1 VSAYIIS
8 GLVLGSIYAIAA
20 TGLVL
25 TYKSSR
31 IFNFGHGAIA
41 FLIARMYYQMA
52 QVWHWNSWVSA
63 ALSILVFAP
72 LFGVFLWGFLFRHLT
87 NSSQV
92 VRLVATIGLFVA
104 IPAVA
109 QLIFGYD
116 ATLNTVG
123 LAGANP
129 ALYHVFGV
137 TLNLDQVLVL
147 GFAVAVAVGM
157 FAVMRFT
164 TFGLLIRAVVDSATV
179 SRLVGT
185 DPQRVSM
192 GTWAL
197 GAMLAGLAGVLL
209 VPLVT
214 LDVDSFNILVVAS
227 FAAVVLARMDNL
239 LLAFVGGLVVGLA
252 QQIVTKFIPSDS
264 VVLKGIVPS
273 MPFILLVIFLLFWGS
288 ARETVGSR
296 AQAMGVN
303 PEAEHDDVAAG
314 ARRRQRSRVRSL
326 MPLAVWA
333 VLLGGAF
340 PLLLSNF
347 WLGLASEGLV
357 IGTIFL
363 SFTVITGQAGIIS
376 LGQSTLAGVGAI
388 AVGQFATEFH
398 WPMLLAV
405 LLAGATAATL
415 GVMVALIS
423 VRLGDLYVALT
434 TLGMGLLLENM
445 IYTVGRFD
453 NFSIG
458 VAVTPP
464 KLGPIDFS
472 GKIAFYLLALF
483 VFSACALVVWNLKRS
498 STGLELAA
506 VRSDAVR
513 ATTLGIRPWRLKVS
527 AFAIAAFIA
536 GVGGSMLAMYQFRAL
551 PSNYATIT
559 GLVWFAVVATLGLR
573 SIPAALIAGITF
585 SIFPQIIS
593 DHLSQS
599 WQTLPTALFGLG
611 AIAVARHPDGVVAM
625 HAAQFRWL
633 RRKVVH
639 LLHHAPPVAESV
651 TEVPA
656 A

>member
-1 VSAYIIS
+1 MSAYIIS

-41 FLIARMYYQMA
+41 FLIARIYYQLA
-52 QVWHWNSWVSA
+52 QVYHWNTALA
-63 ALSILVFAP
+63 AFMSILVFAP

-87 NSSQV
+87 NASPT

-116 ATLNTVG
+116 PTLNTVG

-129 ALYHVFGV
+129 KLFHVFGV
-137 TLNLDQVLVL
+137 VLNMDQVLVL
-147 GFAVAVAVGM
+147 LFAALVAGGM
-157 FAVMRFT
+157 FVMIRFT

-192 GTWAL
+192 GAWAL
-197 GAMLAGLAGVLL
+197 GSLLAGLAGVLL
-209 VPLVT
+209 TPLVT

-239 LLAFVGGLVVGLA
+239 LLSFVGGLVVGLV

-264 VVLKGIVPS
+264 TFLKGVVPS
-273 MPFILLVIFLLFWGS
+273 IPFILLVIFLFVWG
-288 ARETVGSR
+288 ANRDTVGSR
-296 AQAMGVN
+296 QQAMGVN
-303 PEAEHDDVAAG
+303 PDAHQEEVVVRAG
-314 ARRRQRSRVRSL
+314 ARPRAWWRGLTPV
-326 MPLAVWA
+326 AVWGVIL
-333 VLLGGAF
+333 VLF
-340 PLLLSNF
+340 IPLYMNSF
-347 WLGLASEGLV
+347 WLGLFSEGLI

-363 SFTVITGQAGIIS
+363 SFTVLTGQAGIIS

-388 AVGQFATEFH
+388 AVGQFATAFGL
-398 WPMLLAV
+398 PMLLAV
-405 LLAGATAATL
+405 ILAGGCAALL
-415 GVMVALIS
+415 GVLVAVIS

-445 IYTVGRFD
+445 VYTIGRFD

-458 VAVTPP
+458 VSVTPP

-472 GKIAFYLLALF
+472 GRTTFYFLVLAVFSILALG
-483 VFSACALVVWNLKRS
+483 VFNLKRS

-506 VRSDAVR
+506 VRSDPVR
-513 ATTLGIRPWRLKVS
+513 ATTLGIRPWRLKVF
-527 AFAIAAFIA
+527 AFGVASFIA
-536 GVGGSMLAMYQFRAL
+536 GVGGCMMAMYQFRAL
-551 PSNYATIT
+551 PENFVTTI
-559 GLVWFAVVATLGLR
+559 GLVWFAVVATLGMR
-573 SIPAALIAGITF
+573 SIPAALFAGITF
-585 SIFPQIIS
+585 AVFPQVIA

-625 HAAQFRWL
+625 HASQFRWVKRHVAMLFHRL
-633 RRKVVH
+633 R
-639 LLHHAPPVAESV
+639 HAPEPA
-651 TEVPA
+651 TEVSVA
-656 A
+656 